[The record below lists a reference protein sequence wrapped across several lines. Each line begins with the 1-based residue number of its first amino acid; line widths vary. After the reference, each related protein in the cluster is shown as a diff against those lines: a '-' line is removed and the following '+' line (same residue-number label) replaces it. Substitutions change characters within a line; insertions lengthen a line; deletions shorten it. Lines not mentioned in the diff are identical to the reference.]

1 MIRVTIEQTS
11 TKDIKAFTMTGH
23 ANFAEYGSDIVCAGV
38 SAVAFGTLNAVE
50 ALTSVHLEVVQGG
63 EGGYLHCQV
72 PKHVSAEK
80 MADVQL
86 LLKGMVVA
94 LESIERE
101 YSKYITITF
110 KDQEVEK

>member
-1 MIRVTIEQTS
+1 MIRVTIDQN
-11 TKDIKAFTMTGH
+11 KNGDILSFTVTGH

-38 SAVAFGTLNAVE
+38 SAVTFGALNAVE
-50 ALTSVHLEVVQGG
+50 ALTAANLDVVQGG

-72 PKHVSAEK
+72 PEHLPTEQMEK
-80 MADVQL
+80 VQL
-86 LLKGMVVA
+86 LLKGMLVA

-110 KDQEVEK
+110 K

>member
-1 MIRVTIEQTS
+1 MIRVTIEETS
-11 TKDIKAFTMTGH
+11 TKDIRSFTMTGH

-50 ALTSVHLEVVQGG
+50 ALTSVTMDVIQGG

-72 PKHVSAEK
+72 PEHLPREK
-80 MADVQL
+80 MAQVQL

-101 YSKYITITF
+101 YSEYITITF
-110 KDQEVEK
+110 NSQEVEN